1 MGKRT
6 FTIGLNVKDI
16 EKLKKY
22 LIHKR
27 DVELPNKMREVVT
40 RLANL
45 GVPVIEEK
53 IAEAS
58 YTYDEKG
65 IQTGSDTE
73 HRTYVDV
80 KSFGDTAMAKLVC
93 EGREILF
100 IEFGA
105 GVSANY
111 PVDVGGTKHPL
122 GDEFGYLIGTYGM
135 GNGAKQV
142 WGYYSE
148 SGELVLTRG
157 TKATMPMYHADQ
169 AIILMAEEIIREVFS

>member
-27 DVELPNKMREVVT
+27 DVEIPNKMREVVT

-45 GVPVIEEK
+45 GIPVIEEK

-58 YTYDEKG
+58 YEYDAQG
-65 IQTGSDTE
+65 IQSGSDTQ

-80 KSFGDTAMAKLVC
+80 KSFGDTAVAKLVL
-93 EGREILF
+93 EGKEILF
-100 IEFGA
+100 IEYGSGTYYNTAA
-105 GVSANY
+105 GTS
-111 PVDVGGTKHPL
+111 PHPL
-122 GDEFGYLIGTYGM
+122 GEQYGYLIGSYGL
-135 GNGAKQV
+135 GNGAKRV

-169 AIILMAEEIIREVFS
+169 AIILMAEEIIREVFA

>member
-16 EKLKKY
+16 EKLKKQ
-22 LIHKR
+22 LIQYR

-45 GVPVIEEK
+45 GIPVIEEK

-58 YTYDEKG
+58 YEYDAQG
-65 IQTGSDTE
+65 IQSGSDTQ

-80 KSFGDTAMAKLVC
+80 KSFRDTAVAKLVL
-93 EGREILF
+93 EGKEILF
-100 IEFGA
+100 IEYGSGTYYNTAA
-105 GVSANY
+105 GTS
-111 PVDVGGTKHPL
+111 PHPL
-122 GDEFGYLIGTYGM
+122 GEQYGYLIGSYGL
-135 GNGAKQV
+135 GNGAKRV

-169 AIILMAEEIIREVFS
+169 AIILMAEEIIREVFA

>member
-6 FTIGLNVKDI
+6 FTIGLNLKDI
-16 EKLKKY
+16 EKLKKQ
-22 LIHKR
+22 LIQYR

-45 GVPVIEEK
+45 GIPVIEEK

-58 YTYDEKG
+58 YEYDAQG
-65 IQTGSDTE
+65 IQSGSDTQ

-80 KSFGDTAMAKLVC
+80 KSFGDTAVAKLIL
-93 EGREILF
+93 EGREVLF
-100 IEFGA
+100 IEYGSGTYYNTAA
-105 GVSANY
+105 GTS
-111 PVDVGGTKHPL
+111 PHPL
-122 GDEFGYLIGTYGM
+122 GEQYGYLIGSYGL
-135 GNGAKQV
+135 GNGAKRV

>member
-16 EKLKKY
+16 EKLKKQ
-22 LIHKR
+22 LIQYR

-45 GVPVIEEK
+45 GIPVIEEK

-58 YTYDEKG
+58 YEYDAQG
-65 IQTGSDTE
+65 IQSGSDTQ

-80 KSFGDTAMAKLVC
+80 KSFGDTAVAKLVL
-93 EGREILF
+93 EGKEILF
-100 IEFGA
+100 IEYGSGTYYNTAA
-105 GVSANY
+105 GTS
-111 PVDVGGTKHPL
+111 PHPL
-122 GDEFGYLIGTYGM
+122 GEQYGYLIGSYGL
-135 GNGAKQV
+135 GNGAKRV

>member
-1 MGKRT
+1 MRKRT

-16 EKLKKY
+16 EKLKKQ
-22 LIHKR
+22 LIQYR

-45 GVPVIEEK
+45 GIPVIEEK

-58 YTYDEKG
+58 YEYDAQG
-65 IQTGSDTE
+65 IQSGSDTQ

-80 KSFGDTAMAKLVC
+80 KSFGDTAVAKLIL
-93 EGREILF
+93 EGREVLF
-100 IEFGA
+100 IEYGSGTYYNTA
-105 GVSANY
+105 
-111 PVDVGGTKHPL
+111 VGTSPHPL
-122 GDEFGYLIGTYGM
+122 GEQYGYLIGSYGL
-135 GNGAKQV
+135 GNGAKRV

-169 AIILMAEEIIREVFS
+169 AIILMAEEIIREVFA

>member
-1 MGKRT
+1 MVKRT

-16 EKLKKY
+16 EKLKKK
-22 LIHKR
+22 LIQYR

-45 GVPVIEEK
+45 GIPVIEEK

-58 YTYDEKG
+58 YEYDAQG
-65 IQTGSDTE
+65 IQSGSDTQ

-80 KSFGDTAMAKLVC
+80 KSFGDTAVAKLIL
-93 EGREILF
+93 EGREVLF
-100 IEFGA
+100 IEYGSGTYYNTAA
-105 GVSANY
+105 GTS
-111 PVDVGGTKHPL
+111 PHPL
-122 GDEFGYLIGTYGM
+122 GEQYGYLIGSYGL
-135 GNGAKQV
+135 GNGAKRV

-169 AIILMAEEIIREVFS
+169 TIILMAEEIIREVFS

>member
-16 EKLKKY
+16 EKLKKQ
-22 LIHKR
+22 LIQYR

-45 GVPVIEEK
+45 GIPVIEEK

-58 YTYDEKG
+58 YEYDAQG
-65 IQTGSDTE
+65 IQSGSDTQ

-80 KSFGDTAMAKLVC
+80 KSFGDTAVAKLVL
-93 EGREILF
+93 EGKECLF
-100 IEFGA
+100 IEYGSGTYYNTA
-105 GVSANY
+105 
-111 PVDVGGTKHPL
+111 VGTSPHPL
-122 GDEFGYLIGTYGM
+122 GEQYGYLIGSYGL
-135 GNGAKQV
+135 GNGAKRV

-169 AIILMAEEIIREVFS
+169 AIILMAEEIIREVFA

>member
-1 MGKRT
+1 MAKRT
-6 FTIGLNVKDI
+6 FNIGLNLKDI
-16 EKLKKY
+16 ENLKKQ
-22 LIHKR
+22 LIQYR
-27 DVELPNKMREVVT
+27 DVELPAKMREVVT

-45 GVPVIEEK
+45 GIPVIEEK

-65 IQTGSDTE
+65 IQSGSDTE

-80 KSFGDTAMAKLVC
+80 KSFGDTAVAKLVL
-93 EGREILF
+93 EGRESLF
-100 IEFGA
+100 IEYGA
-105 GVSANY
+105 GVYHNTAAGDT
-111 PVDVGGTKHPL
+111 PHPL
-122 GDEFGYLIGTYGM
+122 GKEFGYLIGTYGM

-169 AIILMAEEIIREVFS
+169 AIILMAEEIVREVFS

>member
-1 MGKRT
+1 MGKST

-16 EKLKKY
+16 EKLKKQ
-22 LIHKR
+22 LIQYR

-45 GVPVIEEK
+45 GIPVIEEK

-58 YTYDEKG
+58 YEYDAQG
-65 IQTGSDTE
+65 IQSGSDTQ

-80 KSFGDTAMAKLVC
+80 KSFGDTAVAKLVL
-93 EGREILF
+93 EGKEILF
-100 IEFGA
+100 IEYGSGTYYNTAA
-105 GVSANY
+105 GTS
-111 PVDVGGTKHPL
+111 PHPL
-122 GDEFGYLIGTYGM
+122 GEQYGYLIGSYGL
-135 GNGAKQV
+135 GNGAKRV

-169 AIILMAEEIIREVFS
+169 AIILMAEEIIREVFA